1 MRTLRRSPPEVANP
15 LALPRLWVGAHS
27 HVLTDV
33 AEPHFSEVKIVPAG
47 LPPSREQWS
56 RVPKVIQ
63 HGTQPQAG
71 KEREK

>member
-1 MRTLRRSPPEVANP
+1 M
-15 LALPRLWVGAHS
+15 
-27 HVLTDV
+27 DI

-56 RVPKVIQ
+56 RVSKVIQ
-63 HGTQPQAG
+63 RGAQPQTG